1 MTTLVKPLLA
11 NHDTSSNSVWRND
24 ITGLRAL
31 AVLPVVLYHAFP
43 SLIPGGYYG
52 VDIFFVI
59 SGYLI
64 SGIIF
69 RGLLNQSFSY
79 KDFYV
84 KRIKRILPNLSLLFA
99 FVLLVGLFYLT
110 AAEFKSLA
118 KHVYSSGLFI
128 QNFRLLKEVGYFT
141 TDALHQPLL
150 HLWSLAI
157 EEQFYIVF
165 PIICAVL
172 FKKWRSVKVLS
183 LVTMAI
189 VIGSLVFCLLSDKG
203 RDFNFYFPLT
213 RFWEI
218 GFGITLALAEK
229 FYAFKPTQI
238 PLTVRHGLSVFGLG
252 MIAIPMMM
260 ADSTTVHPGGFT
272 LLPVLGAVALIAAYP
287 DALVNRYLL
296 CLRPMTFVGLIS
308 YSLYLWHWPILAYL
322 FICYPEASNELKGLA
337 LVLSVLVSTLIYVC
351 VENPVRRSFYIGKV
365 KTEIFCL
372 GLLIAG
378 VLIGFVVNKCDGFP
392 SRGFGLESQGL
403 MFKPMDDWN
412 FYDNSPFIEYGAW
425 KINTQTPSFFPS
437 VIFVGD
443 SHAEQYYLRANK
455 LGKINNTSIGFM
467 TKGGCFVLFPGKERV
482 KKEEEA
488 CRQASQAFY
497 DLLTD
502 DRVKTLVISQFYGL
516 YSTDQIESGLRKLSV
531 AIKERSKVKVFV
543 LLDNPWSDFRSPSAE
558 RFNPLYHVNRLNP
571 KDSKFLMPLPHNPK
585 WLETKELVMSLTTGW
600 AIPINVSPYV
610 CPNGICDLAEW
621 YRDDNHL
628 QPKAL
633 EEKAV
638 WLDPIFK
645 E

>member
-84 KRIKRILPNLSLLFA
+84 KRIKRILPNLSLLVA

-110 AAEFKSLA
+110 SAEYRALG

-128 QNFRLLKEVGYFT
+128 QNFRLLKDVGYFT

-183 LVTMAI
+183 MVTMAI

-238 PLTVRHGLSVFGLG
+238 PLTVRHGLSVLGLG

-322 FICYPEASNELKGLA
+322 FICYPEASNELKGLV
-337 LVLSVLVSTLIYVC
+337 LVLSVLVSTLIYFG
-351 VENPVRRSFYIGKV
+351 VENPVRRSIYIAKV
-365 KTEIFCL
+365 KTEVVCL
-372 GLLIAG
+372 GLLIVGVLAG
-378 VLIGFVVNKCDGFP
+378 VLVSKFDGFP
-392 SRGFGLESQGL
+392 NRNFGFAGQTQLITHEG
-403 MFKPMDDWN
+403 DWD
-412 FYDNSPFIEYGAW
+412 FYNDAPTIPYGSW
-425 KINTQTPSFFPS
+425 KLRTQTPYQFPS
-437 VIFVGD
+437 IVFAGD
-443 SHAEQYYLRANK
+443 SHAEQYYLRAQK
-455 LGKINNTSIGFM
+455 LGEAANVSVGFITSSGCLIASPVEKGFQ
-467 TKGGCFVLFPGKERV
+467 
-482 KKEEEA
+482 EEA
-488 CRQASQAFY
+488 CRQAS
-497 DLLTD
+497 
-502 DRVKTLVISQFYGL
+502 
-516 YSTDQIESGLRKLSV
+516 
-531 AIKERSKVKVFV
+531 
-543 LLDNPWSDFRSPSAE
+543 PS
-558 RFNPLYHVNRLNP
+558 
-571 KDSKFLMPLPHNPK
+571 FL
-585 WLETKELVMSLTTGW
+585 
-600 AIPINVSPYV
+600 I
-610 CPNGICDLAEW
+610 
-621 YRDDNHL
+621 
-628 QPKAL
+628 
-633 EEKAV
+633 
-638 WLDPIFK
+638 
-645 E
+645 